1 MDSRRIQWDGLDED
15 TRDWLISHNG
25 EPVEAA
31 VLAVIP
37 TAWVGGD
44 GTLIDEVVDWIE
56 AVANGE
62 DPDA

>member
-1 MDSRRIQWDGLDED
+1 MGSIRAVWDSLDST

-25 EPVEAA
+25 ESVGDSVLEA
-31 VLAVIP
+31 IP
-37 TAWVGGD
+37 SAWVGVD
-44 GTLIDEVVDWIE
+44 GALVDEVVDWIE

>member
-1 MDSRRIQWDGLDED
+1 MDSIRTVWDGLDSE

-25 EPVEAA
+25 EAVEAA
-31 VLAVIP
+31 VLEVIP
-37 TAWVGGD
+37 ARWVAAD
-44 GTLIDEVVDWIE
+44 GALVDEVVDWIE